1 MAAAATPIKV
11 DAHTDQLISHAAHFL
26 GRSKKDVVD
35 AAVREYIE
43 NHRAEIQEA
52 VTQALKQLD
61 GTVAASVSLLTGMS
75 RAELDKLGG
84 FSDPQS

>member
-11 DAHTDQLISHAAHFL
+11 DTQTDQLISHAAHFL

-43 NHRAEIQEA
+43 NHRTEIRSA
-52 VTQALKQLD
+52 VTDALRQLD
-61 GTVAASVSLLTGMS
+61 GSVASSVALLTGLS
-75 RAELDKLGG
+75 RAELDEVGG
-84 FSDPQS
+84 FSDAE